1 MGITRLDQAPT
12 RSYDLGHL
20 RARWTL
26 IGEAAGSVAVGLRRI
41 EIASGGWST
50 PAHEHGREEEIF
62 YVLAGEGISWQRGT
76 AAAIRAG
83 DCIVYLPR
91 SGAHTVQAG
100 GAGLDLLAF
109 GTRHHDEGIRFPRLA
124 MSLLGNRAVES
135 RSGSIDGSP
144 IQFARESQLGPPE
157 RPERPGPRPSTIV
170 NLTEVPAETLTRA
183 RVQRTRRNLGRAAGS
198 LKTGLQHVEVAPGG
212 ESTAQHCHSV
222 EEELFVILEGEG
234 VLVLDQEE
242 KGISA
247 GTVIARPAG
256 TGVAHVLRAGEPGLR
271 YLAYGTRDPGDLCYY
286 PRSGKIAF
294 RGVGVMAR
302 LEQLDYWDGED

>member
-1 MGITRLDQAPT
+1 MGITQLDQAPT
-12 RSYDLGHL
+12 RSYDLDHL
-20 RARWTL
+20 RGRWTL
-26 IGEAAGSVAVGLRRI
+26 LGEAAGSVSIGLRRI
-41 EIASGGWST
+41 EIAPGAWST

-62 YVLAGEGISWQRGT
+62 YVLAGEGISWQRGAT
-76 AAAIRAG
+76 AAIGAE

-91 SGAHTVQAG
+91 KGAHTVQAG
-100 GAGLDLLAF
+100 EHGLDLLAF
-109 GTRHHDEGIRFPRLA
+109 GTRDHDEGIRFPRLA
-124 MSLLGNRAVES
+124 MSLLGNRAVD
-135 RSGSIDGSP
+135 SGPGSLDGNP

-157 RPERPGPRPSTIV
+157 RPERPDPRPSTIV
-170 NLTEVPAETLTRA
+170 NLADVPAETLTRV

-198 LKTGLQHVEVAPGG
+198 LRTGLQHVEVAPGS

-234 VLVLDQEE
+234 VLLLDQEE
-242 KGISA
+242 TGIAA

-256 TGVAHVLRAGEPGLR
+256 TGVAHVLRAGERGLR

-294 RGVGVMAR
+294 RGVGVIAR
-302 LEQLDYWDGED
+302 LEQLDYWDGEH